1 MFGSGGAPAFGAA
14 PATNFGFGAAPGQQ
28 QSSLF
33 GAPTSQP
40 QTSGFLGATAN
51 AGGGLAAQA
60 KPPAFGG
67 FGTAAP
73 ASTMGASLFG
83 SAAPASTMGASL
95 FGSAAPAST
104 MGTSL
109 FGSAAPASTM
119 GTSLF
124 GSAAPP
130 TSQFGA
136 PPATGLSGSLFGNAS
151 TASAPGG
158 MGAGSLFGQA
168 KPALTGFGAAPAATG
183 GLFGQAKPAAP
194 AFGMSAGVFG
204 QQPAAA
210 ASGLFGQPQPQQQVQ
225 QQQNQIVEAI
235 QAMEAYWN
243 PQSPQCNFKF
253 YFYNMVHQS
262 EAHLY
267 QPPPHEIGT
276 YQQAQLNNPDPTCMV
291 PVLAVGFGD
300 LKKRM
305 EVQERQQAVHKE
317 KLEMIASRVDAL
329 KTKHFVDTLIKLD
342 EYKRRQRQMVH
353 KTYMLMK
360 TVQILRNRGYSI
372 RADEEALR
380 SRLEAMERD
389 LQKPSIFRGRLN
401 EIWAQLQQLKD
412 SKRMSEDATFSVVNE
427 EALTPV
433 LEALSEMQN
442 GLGQFTKLIQSDQR
456 NLEVM
461 TQAYSETPYL
471 R

>member
-109 FGSAAPASTM
+109 FGSAAP
-119 GTSLF
+119 
-124 GSAAPP
+124 P

-210 ASGLFGQPQPQQQVQ
+210 ASGLFAPTTAAGPNNSKIRLLRPFRQWKHIGTP
-225 QQQNQIVEAI
+225 
-235 QAMEAYWN
+235 
-243 PQSPQCNFKF
+243 K
-253 YFYNMVHQS
+253 VHNATSS

>member
-1 MFGSGGAPAFGAA
+1 MTFLFRRRMFGSGGAPAFAPG
-14 PATNFGFGAAPGQQ
+14 PATIV
-28 QSSLF
+28 SIWCS
-33 GAPTSQP
+33 TSQP

-51 AGGGLAAQA
+51 AGGEDLTAQA
-60 KPPAFGG
+60 KPPAF
-67 FGTAAP
+67 
-73 ASTMGASLFG
+73 
-83 SAAPASTMGASL
+83 
-95 FGSAAPAST
+95 
-104 MGTSL
+104 
-109 FGSAAPASTM
+109 AAPASTM

-158 MGAGSLFGQA
+158 MGGSLFGQA
-168 KPALTGFGAAPAATG
+168 KPALTGFGLRLLPLVAS
-183 GLFGQAKPAAP
+183 LVKPNLPP
-194 AFGMSAGVFG
+194 AFG
-204 QQPAAA
+204 
-210 ASGLFGQPQPQQQVQ
+210 
-225 QQQNQIVEAI
+225 IVLVYLVNS
-235 QAMEAYWN
+235 QLLPLVTY
-243 PQSPQCNFKF
+243 SF

-262 EAHLY
+262 RRIYTSHHPLKLAL
-267 QPPPHEIGT
+267 I
-276 YQQAQLNNPDPTCMV
+276 QQAQLNNPDQH
-291 PVLAVGFGD
+291 VLAVGFGD
-300 LKKRM
+300 LKSGWRFRSDS
-305 EVQERQQAVHKE
+305 RQFHKE
-317 KLEMIASRVDAL
+317 KLEL
-329 KTKHFVDTLIKLD
+329 TLF
-342 EYKRRQRQMVH
+342 
-353 KTYMLMK
+353 
-360 TVQILRNRGYSI
+360 
-372 RADEEALR
+372 RADEALR